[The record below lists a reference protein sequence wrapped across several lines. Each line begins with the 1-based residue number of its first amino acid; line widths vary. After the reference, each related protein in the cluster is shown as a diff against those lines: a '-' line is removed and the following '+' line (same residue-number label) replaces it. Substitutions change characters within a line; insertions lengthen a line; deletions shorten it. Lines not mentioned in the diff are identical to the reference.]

1 MNDIF
6 TSISAQLWRYYDL
19 EIDITSMEQVGEH
32 EYQIVG
38 DTENATGVC
47 HYVRFKIFSDKVED
61 LFLFDG
67 VEYIEPTTTLEEQ
80 EAR

>member
-1 MNDIF
+1 MDTIF
-6 TSISAQLWRYYDL
+6 SSISSQLWRYYDL
-19 EIDITSMEQVGEH
+19 DIDVTSIEQVGEH

-38 DTENATGVC
+38 DTENSSCVC
-47 HYVRFKIFSDKVED
+47 YFIRCKLFWDKVED

-80 EAR
+80 QTR